1 MPHKR
6 RRVQRDPSKTM
17 PAQNA
22 QLADLFLTMS
32 KLYKSSPLMPEDI
45 WKAYMFHKI
54 AGRLLCLP
62 FPLGEEQ
69 LPLKKLVD
77 QVPGLG
83 DSTMTMIAEFIE
95 RGTISRIKRLK
106 YDPTRIAMKN
116 MMNIWGV
123 GRVTVSLYSE
133 FDWMLLYDLKFLIT
147 QLFVLG
153 VGIGSTRLHEHWT
166 GSKGDKG
173 RQATHY

>member
-1 MPHKR
+1 VPQTKR
-6 RRVQRDPSKTM
+6 RRVQRDPSNET
-17 PAQNA
+17 PARNA
-22 QLADLFLTMS
+22 QLADHFLTMS

-62 FPLGEEQ
+62 FLVSDEKM
-69 LPLKKLVD
+69 PLKKLLD

-83 DSTMTMIAEFIE
+83 NSTIAMIAEYIE
-95 RGTISRIKRLK
+95 RGTISRIKWLK

-123 GRVTVSLYSE
+123 GRVTVSLYSLRLIG
-133 FDWMLLYDLKFLIT
+133 WMLF
-147 QLFVLG
+147 
-153 VGIGSTRLHEHWT
+153 
-166 GSKGDKG
+166 
-173 RQATHY
+173 